1 MKRFSE
7 VSIHRSWQAMV
18 ILVLVFSLSLNV
30 GAQEEDLSVL
40 ASWKRYEGAG
50 SILYNALANEAYRYL
65 DERDRKLDAIDTAVG
80 WERYRAEVREKLS
93 RAFGPVPE
101 KTPLNVR
108 STGSFV
114 HGGIQV
120 EKIIYES
127 RPGFLVTACVF
138 KPVGRT
144 GKLPT
149 ILYVSGHTEDG
160 FRSAAYQN
168 VILNLARK
176 GFLVLAIDPVGQG
189 ERLQYYD
196 ADEGKSVIGGPTHE
210 HSYASLPYLLIGRT
224 MAMVRCWDAARG
236 LDYLAQRPDV
246 DTGRM
251 GVHGRSG
258 GGTMS
263 SYIGA
268 MDDRIAAAAPECF
281 ITSFRRLLQT
291 IGPQDAEQN
300 LNRQI
305 SLGLDEG
312 DFLIARAPRPT
323 LIVST
328 TRDIF
333 SIQGTRE
340 TFRQILPSFEVPGG
354 GTFLAMTESDAPHQ
368 STRENRERVYEF
380 FMKAFGV
387 GGDSSETDIGLIDPK
402 LLRVSAT
409 GQVMTSGSKTL
420 YDYTVADAEPVL
432 AGLAV
437 SRERMEDHRNTV
449 LAAARDYS
457 GYRADTQ
464 APTMVF
470 TGRYQRDGYRIE
482 RVILDENS
490 DLPLPALVFVPERG
504 GPYPTILL
512 VDQEGKSACSK
523 PGGLAETLV
532 KQGYLVC
539 AVDVPGCGELRH
551 RPYGMTGAGA
561 HDEDSVIGGVS
572 YNLIFFAQLIG
583 RSITG
588 IQAEALARCADYL
601 ASRSDVKSGEIAAV
615 SIGITGP
622 ALMHAAVFDGNIRNV
637 AFIGTPLSWETVIR
651 HPLYD
656 SGIGSTIVPGA
667 LNAYDLPDLL
677 GMIQPRQTIVIDPID
692 GDGSS
697 APESLRRSCRAVV
710 QLFCGEKT
718 PRFTMVQSDEADMV
732 EELLIRWL
740 DE

>member
-1 MKRFSE
+1 MKRYGE
-7 VSIHRSWQAMV
+7 VCMYHFWRMGV
-18 ILVLVFSLSLNV
+18 FLVLVFSLAGSL
-30 GAQEEDLSVL
+30 GAQEEDLSIL

-50 SILYNALANEAYRYL
+50 SILYNALANEAYWYL
-65 DERDRKLDAIDTAVG
+65 DERDRTLEAINTAAG

-114 HGGIQV
+114 HGEIQV

-138 KPVGRT
+138 KSVGRT
-144 GKLPT
+144 GKLPA

-196 ADEGKSVIGGPTHE
+196 ADAGKSVIGGPTQE

-224 MAMVRCWDAARG
+224 MAMVRLWDAVRG
-236 LDYLAQRPDV
+236 LDYLTQRPDV

-251 GVHGRSG
+251 GIHGRSG

-263 SYIGA
+263 AYVGA

-354 GTFLAMTESDAPHQ
+354 GTHLAMTESDAPHQ
-368 STRENRERVYEF
+368 STRENRERVYAF

-387 GGDSSETDIGLIDPK
+387 SGDSREADIEPIDPK

-409 GQVMTSGSKTL
+409 GQVITAGSKTL
-420 YDYTVADAEPVL
+420 HDCTVADAEPVF
-432 AGLAV
+432 AGLTA
-437 SRERMEDHRNTV
+437 SRERMSDHRKTV
-449 LAAARDYS
+449 LTAARDYS

-464 APTMVF
+464 TPTMVF
-470 TGRYQRDGYRIE
+470 SGGYQRDGYRIE

-490 DLPLPALVFVPERG
+490 DLPLPALVFVPENG
-504 GPYPTILL
+504 GPHPAILL

-523 PGGLAETLV
+523 PGGLTETLV
-532 KQGYLVC
+532 KRGYLVC
-539 AVDVPGCGELRH
+539 AVDIPGCGELRH
-551 RPYGMTGAGA
+551 RPYGLTGTGA
-561 HDEDSVIGGVS
+561 HDEDSVIRGVS

-583 RSITG
+583 RSVTG
-588 IQAEALARCADYL
+588 IQAGALARCAGYL
-601 ASRSDVKSGEIAAV
+601 ASRGDVEPGEISAV
-615 SIGITGP
+615 SMGITGP
-622 ALMHAAVFDGNIRNV
+622 ALMHAAVFDENIRNV
-637 AFIGTPLSWETVIR
+637 AFVGTPLSWETVIR

-656 SGIGSTIVPGA
+656 TGIGSTIVPGA

-677 GMIQPRQTIVIDPID
+677 GLIQPRDTIVIDPVD
-692 GDGSS
+692 GDGGT
-697 APESLRRSCRAVV
+697 APESLRRSCREVV
-710 QLFCGEKT
+710 QLFCRRQT
-718 PRFTMVQSDEADMV
+718 PRFTMVQSGEADTV

-740 DE
+740 GE